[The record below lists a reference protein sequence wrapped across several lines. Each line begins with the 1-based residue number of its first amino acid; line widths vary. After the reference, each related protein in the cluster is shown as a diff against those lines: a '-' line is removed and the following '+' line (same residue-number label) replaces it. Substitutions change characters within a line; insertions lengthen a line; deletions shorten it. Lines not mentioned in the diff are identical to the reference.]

1 MMLGSRLEAG
11 RVYEIE
17 ESPWMIASRTEGHKK
32 MSSMKRG
39 GGKFRFLAAMMV
51 ALSGFSAVAADDTS
65 DVGYQLGQGY
75 QIAGTG
81 FTLGGYSTLSVE
93 KLRGE
98 TGRMA
103 LDDASLFVWWEG
115 EGRWKFFSEIDYENA
130 VSSRDTPRERGAY
143 LALERLY
150 FDYTLNDAT
159 TVRLGKFITPIGRW
173 NLIHAT
179 PLVWTTSRPLVT
191 KNVFPINA
199 TGVMVNGTLSS
210 VGRGLEYSVYH
221 SNGHEIRANPAIDPF
236 YEATGF
242 HLSHPLFGSGQ
253 IGVSYARFEQ
263 NSTQEEKKRLWGLD
277 YHWAYNRY
285 EVSAEAVSRSSNN
298 GSSWEE
304 RGAFVQGVAPLSEKL
319 YAVGR
324 YESFH
329 QALQLK
335 SLRQWTL
342 GLTYRM
348 TPALVLKA
356 EWSGTKDNF
365 IGTPEGFMSS
375 ISVLF

>member
-1 MMLGSRLEAG
+1 MAMAMALIGAT
-11 RVYEIE
+11 
-17 ESPWMIASRTEGHKK
+17 A
-32 MSSMKRG
+32 
-39 GGKFRFLAAMMV
+39 LAAND
-51 ALSGFSAVAADDTS
+51 AADTTGDS
-65 DVGYQLGQGY
+65 DYQLGQGY

-81 FTLGGYSTLSVE
+81 ITLGGYSTLSAE

-130 VSSRDTPRERGAY
+130 LHSRDTPRERGAY
-143 LALERLY
+143 VALERLY

-191 KNVFPINA
+191 KNVFPTNA

-210 VGRGLEYSVYH
+210 VGSGLEYSVYH

-242 HLSHPLFGSGQ
+242 HLSHPLSSNGQ
-253 IGVSYARFEQ
+253 IGFSYARFEQ

-285 EVSAEAVSRSSNN
+285 ELSAEAVSRSSAN

-304 RGAFVQGVAPLSEKL
+304 KGAFVQGVAPLSEKL

-329 QALQLK
+329 QALQPK
-335 SLRQWTL
+335 SLKQWTL

-348 TPALVLKA
+348 TPALVFKA

-365 IGTPEGFMSS
+365 IGAPEGFMSS